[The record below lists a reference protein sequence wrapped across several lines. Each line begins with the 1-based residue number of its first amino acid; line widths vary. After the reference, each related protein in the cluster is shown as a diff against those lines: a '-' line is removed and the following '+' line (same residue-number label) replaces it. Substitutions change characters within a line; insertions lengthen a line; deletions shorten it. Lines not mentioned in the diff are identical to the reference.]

1 MTRADRRLVLWHLI
15 VSFLAFV
22 PAVVLGGW
30 QMWERSPW
38 PAPLQQPNA
47 YYLSVTVHGTLMA
60 YVLTTFFAMGFGYW
74 VAAKALEQPIEWRRT
89 AWAGFWITA
98 AGAVLTLAT
107 IVAGRA
113 SVMYTFYPPLTAY
126 WTFYSGLLLLV
137 AGSWIW
143 AALMVGA
150 MRRWK
155 RRNNGLRVPL
165 AMFGVVSAALLWL
178 WTSLGMVL
186 EIVLQLLPAALGHS
200 PAVDVG
206 LARTLFSWTLH
217 GIVYFWLLPA
227 YVAFYTMTPRAA
239 GGYLF
244 SDTAARVSFVMFIV
258 FSVPVGLHHL
268 FMDPEHG
275 GGFKF
280 LQTVLT
286 AVVVAPTLLTIFTVG
301 ASLEIAGRMRG
312 GTGLFGWIRALPYDQ
327 PLVLGTGLA
336 AVMLGLGG
344 FSGVVNMSYAM
355 NAMVHNT
362 QWVTA
367 HFHLIFGGAVVIMY
381 MAVAYE
387 VWPGLTGYTAPRG
400 LVRAQLWSWCI
411 GMLVTTLPWH
421 VTGLLG
427 QARRMSSFDYSLPAL
442 RAVAPLAETSVLGG
456 AVLVGSGLL
465 FAALLVPWRRAL
477 TLDAIAFPFAGA
489 LDGERPV
496 MAALNGFR
504 TWNALL
510 LLAMTVSYGWP
521 ILQFLV
527 TLRGT
532 VPLTYPAGGVP

>member
-1 MTRADRRLVLWHLI
+1 MIRADRRLVLWHLL
-15 VSFLAFV
+15 VSFIAFV
-22 PAVVLGGW
+22 PAVILGGW

-74 VAAKALEQPIEWRRT
+74 VAATALGHPIEWRRT
-89 AWAGFWITA
+89 AWAGFWVTTL
-98 AGAVLTLAT
+98 GAVLTLAT
-107 IVAGRA
+107 IVAGKA

-126 WTFYSGLLLLV
+126 WTFYAGLLLLV
-137 AGSWIW
+137 VGSWIW

-150 MRRWK
+150 MRGWK
-155 RRNNGLRVPL
+155 FRHKGSRVPL
-165 AMFGVVSAALLWL
+165 AMFGVVSTALLWL

-186 EIVLQLLPAALGHS
+186 EIVLQLLPAAFGQS
-200 PAVDVG
+200 PAIDVG

-227 YVAFYTMTPRAA
+227 YVAFYTMAPRAA

-244 SDTAARVSFVMFIV
+244 SDTAARISFVMFIV

-301 ASLEIAGRMRG
+301 ASLEIAGRLRG
-312 GTGLFGWIRALPYDQ
+312 GTGLFGWIKALPYDQ
-327 PLVLGTGLA
+327 PLVLGTGLS

-387 VWPGLTGYTAPRG
+387 LWPSLTGYTPSRG

-427 QARRMSSFDYSLPAL
+427 QARRISSFDYSLPAL
-442 RAVAPLAETSVLGG
+442 RAVAPLAEISVLGG
-456 AVLVGSGLL
+456 ALLTASGLL

-477 TLDAIAFPFAGA
+477 AMDATAFPFARA
-489 LDGERPV
+489 LDGDRPV

-510 LLAMTVSYGWP
+510 LLAMMVSYGWP

-527 TLRGT
+527 TERGT
-532 VPLTYPAGGVP
+532 APLTYPIGGVP